1 MKTVQWCVKVSMLS
15 AVAVVLMLVE
25 FPLPFIAPPFYK
37 LDFSELPVLLG
48 GFALGPLAAVVIEF
62 IKVLLNLLINGT
74 ITMGVGESANF
85 IVGVA
90 FVLPAAVIYKRNRTK
105 VSALTGLVVGGIVM
119 VVLGV
124 FVNAY
129 LLIPAYGSA
138 LHMEMLQF
146 VDMGRA
152 IHPSIDSLWKLVL
165 LCVVPFNALKVIVVS
180 VITMFIYKPLSPI
193 LKGKSK

>member
-1 MKTVQWCVKVSMLS
+1 MKKVSWCVKVAMLS
-15 AVAVVLMLVE
+15 AVAVVLMLIE

-105 VSALTGLVVGGIVM
+105 VSAITGLIVGGIVM
-119 VVLGV
+119 VVLGA

-138 LHMEMLQF
+138 LHMEMSQF

-152 IHPSIDSLWKLVL
+152 IHPSIDSLLKLVL
-165 LCVVPFNALKVIVVS
+165 LCVVPFNALKVIIVS

-193 LKGKSK
+193 IKGKTK